1 MKPRPMPLTFPVRLA
16 AVLCLGL
23 LLGGLACAGEA
34 TTVPEVP
41 EVPAAVR
48 AAMEA
53 LPKDVRPLELRA
65 ARNGAVYALLP
76 NGCELIVKEKRTAP
90 VATVQAWVRT
100 GAIHEGAALGAG
112 LSHFC
117 EHMLFKGT
125 TKRPTGKLD
134 QEIRGG
140 GGDNNAYT
148 SSERT
153 VYHVTGVKEGFAS
166 AFAAVADML
175 MDSTFPSEETAKE
188 HDVVC
193 KEIERSLDDPQDA
206 FWEAWERTIF
216 QVHPYR
222 VPVLGYP
229 ERFKAVTRDEVFGYY
244 KNRYVP
250 QLTTFIAVGD
260 FDAAA
265 VLPQMAKTLAPW
277 PRTNAAPA
285 PVPQEPP
292 QAAPRRT
299 EVAHPL
305 CKMPKFI
312 LGYPTVALRHP
323 DLYAL
328 DVLASIL
335 GDGRAS
341 RLYASVLD
349 EEQLVHEI
357 EAYNWTP
364 MYPGYFFVM
373 ASADGKNLA
382 KAQAAVLAVLEAAAL
397 EKPSQEQ
404 LDRAKRKVK
413 AQHVFEQMTVDGV
426 ASGLGSDWL
435 VAGDLDFSQ
444 TYVEG
449 IAKVTADDVLRVA
462 RQYFD
467 PQKLNVT
474 VLKSGAAEDAPHP
487 PGQKAMPTDKPP
499 AAEPVLHKELAV
511 HEVKLDNGLRVVVRP
526 DPSLPAVHAALA
538 GLGGQRWEPEALPGA
553 GKFLAGMLDRGT
565 EKRGKEKL
573 AADVENLG
581 ASLAPFG
588 GRNAI
593 GVQVRCLKED
603 FPALLEAAA
612 DCLLHPKFAPE
623 EIEKLRTETLAAIEE
638 EDESLWTL
646 NDKVLRP
653 LLYGTHPYARRTLGT
668 KESVGKIGAADLRKL
683 HAAWARPDNLAL
695 AVTGDVDPK
704 AVAEQVLAIFKDLK
718 APAGTLPPAPAM
730 PPPGGRKEGDRSE
743 ENIEGALMQL
753 AFRGVPLT
761 DPDRDAL
768 DFIAATL
775 SSLGGRLL
783 VALREEEGLTYSA
796 GVYNDAQVDGG
807 AIVFY
812 AQTDSEKLPRCLEKT
827 WAEIEKLR
835 TQPVPDDEL
844 ERVKSYLVG
853 TFATGLQ
860 DQEDVALRMALAQL
874 YGEDLNAVF
883 HRDARFRALTAQ
895 QIQAAAVKYLNPDRA
910 VKAVVRP
917 IKR

>member
-1 MKPRPMPLTFPVRLA
+1 MKAPHTRIPFPVRPAGALFLSVLLCSLA
-16 AVLCLGL
+16 LAVR
-23 LLGGLACAGEA
+23 AGESGA
-34 TTVPEVP
+34 EP
-41 EVPAAVR
+41 EVPAVVRSAV
-48 AAMEA
+48 EA
-53 LPKDVRPLELRA
+53 LPKEVRPLELRA
-65 ARNGAVYALLP
+65 SRNGAVYALLP
-76 NGCELIVKEKRTAP
+76 NGCEVIVKEKRTAP

-125 TKRPTGKLD
+125 TKRPTGVLD

-148 SSERT
+148 TSERT
-153 VYHVTGVKEGFAS
+153 VYHVTGVKEGFDT
-166 AFAAVADML
+166 AFAALADML
-175 MDSTFPSEETAKE
+175 MDSTFPPEETAKE
-188 HDVVC
+188 HGVVY

-216 QVHPYR
+216 QTHPYR

-229 ERFKAVTRDEVFGYY
+229 DRFKAVTRDEVLAYY
-244 KNRYVP
+244 KSRYVP

-260 FDAAA
+260 LDTAA
-265 VLPQMAKTLAPW
+265 VLPQMARVLAPW
-277 PRTNAAPA
+277 PRTNAEPA
-285 PVPQEPP
+285 PVPPEPP

-299 EVAHPL
+299 EVSHPL
-305 CKMPKFI
+305 CKLPKLI

-341 RLYASVLD
+341 RLYKSVLD
-349 EEQLVHEI
+349 EQQLVHEI
-357 EAYNWTP
+357 EAYNYTP
-364 MYPGYFFVM
+364 MYTGYFFV
-373 ASADGKNLA
+373 SAAADEKDLP
-382 KAQAAVLAVLEAAAL
+382 KAETAVRAVLEAATR
-397 EKPSQEQ
+397 EKPSAEE
-404 LDRAKRKVK
+404 LERAKRKVK
-413 AQHVFEQMTVDGV
+413 TQHVFEQMTVDGV

-467 PQKLNVT
+467 PQKLNVA
-474 VLKSGAAEDAPHP
+474 VLKPGAAEDVPAAA
-487 PGQKAMPTDKPP
+487 GQNVTQTGKPP
-499 AAEPVLHKELAV
+499 AAAPVLRKELPV
-511 HEVKLDNGLRVVVRP
+511 HEIKLDNGLRVVVRP
-526 DPSLPAVHAALA
+526 DPSLPAVHAALV
-538 GLGGQRWEPEALPGA
+538 GLGGQRWEPEALSGA

-565 EKRGKEKL
+565 EKRSKEKL

-581 ASLAPFG
+581 ASLTPFG
-588 GRNAI
+588 GRNAF
-593 GVQVRCLKED
+593 GLQVRCLKED

-612 DCLLHPKFAPE
+612 DCLLHPKFPPE
-623 EIEKLRTETLAAIEE
+623 EIEKLRDETLAAIEE

-668 KESVGKIGAADLRKL
+668 KESVAKIGAEDLRKL
-683 HAAWARPDNLAL
+683 HAAWVRPDNLVL

-704 AVAEQVLAIFKDLK
+704 TVAEQASALFKELK
-718 APAGTLPPAPAM
+718 TPASALPPAPAL
-730 PPPGGRKEGDRSE
+730 PLPNGKKEGDRSE
-743 ENIEGALMQL
+743 EKIEGALMQL
-753 AFRGVPLT
+753 AFRGVPLA

-783 VALREEEGLTYSA
+783 VALREEEGLTYEV
-796 GVYNDAQVDGG
+796 GVYNDTQLDGG

-812 AQTDSEKLPRCLEKT
+812 VQTDPEKLPRCLEKT

-835 TQPVPDDEL
+835 AQPIPGDEL
-844 ERVKSYLVG
+844 ERVKNYLVG

-874 YGEDLNAVF
+874 YGEGLDSVF
-883 HRDARFRALTAQ
+883 HRDARFRALSAA
-895 QIQAAAVKYLNPDRA
+895 QIQAAARKYLDPERA

-917 IKR
+917 ITH